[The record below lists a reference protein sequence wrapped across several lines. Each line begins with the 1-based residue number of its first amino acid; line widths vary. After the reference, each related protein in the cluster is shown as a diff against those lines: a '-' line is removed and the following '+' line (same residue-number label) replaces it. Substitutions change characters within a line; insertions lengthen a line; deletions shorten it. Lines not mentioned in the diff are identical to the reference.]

1 MPPDRSPV
9 PALWRGSATAAS
21 ARAIRVARLLL
32 VGAACP
38 VLPLAAPAAGQG
50 IAHPSAPTATV
61 PVPAPGSA
69 PVAVAVPAPGS
80 AAGTAPDAAAGPR
93 FVRIETGIPH
103 AYTGGW
109 EHFVGGGVA
118 VFDCDGDRLPELY
131 MAGGTSPAILVRN
144 GGGMAFRDAT
154 PPALALTG
162 VTGAYPLDIDGD
174 GAVDLAI
181 LRVGPDLLMR
191 GDGHCGFAPFGGLGF
206 ESGEHW
212 TTAFSATWEAG
223 ATLPTLA
230 FGTYVDRTDP
240 DGPFEACDATLL
252 YRPENLIFGL
262 YSNYNTMTPRP
273 DLDTP
278 RYAPP
283 LRLEPGKCALSAL
296 FSDWGHTGRQ
306 DLRLSNDR
314 QYYVRDGEEQL
325 WAMEPTPRLYTEAEG
340 WRTYRLWGMGIAS
353 RDIDGDGRPEVFLT
367 SMADQKLQ
375 TLSGPGPT
383 YSDAPYERGTTAQR
397 PYQGDDGRPSTGWHA
412 AWGDVDLDGRDDL
425 FIAKGNVEQM
435 PSNAM
440 YDPNNLLMQQPDGS
454 FREAAPEAGI
464 ARPDKSRGAALAD
477 LDADGRLDLVV
488 VNRGADWELWRNLT
502 APQGHWTA
510 IALRQPGPNRGAIG
524 AWIELD
530 ADGRTL
536 WREVTVGGGHAGGTL
551 GPEHFGLGP
560 ATRLRARVHWPDGTA
575 SAWTDLALDRTLTL
589 SRDGDALSVSSD

>member
-1 MPPDRSPV
+1 MTGCPARGLRCAAAARRLAPPPCLAVVAALPPV
-9 PALWRGSATAAS
+9 AA
-21 ARAIRVARLLL
+21 
-32 VGAACP
+32 GAAGP
-38 VLPLAAPAAGQG
+38 SAPPAAPAAE
-50 IAHPSAPTATV
+50 AP
-61 PVPAPGSA
+61 P
-69 PVAVAVPAPGS
+69 
-80 AAGTAPDAAAGPR
+80 GPR
-93 FVRIETGIPH
+93 FEPVATGIPH

-131 MAGGTSPAILVRN
+131 MAGGSSAAILLRN

-174 GAVDLAI
+174 GAVDLAV

-191 GDGHCGFAPFGGLGF
+191 GDGSCGFAPFEGLGF
-206 ESGEHW
+206 ESPDAW

-223 ATLPTLA
+223 AALPTLA
-230 FGTYVDRTDP
+230 FGTYVDRSDP
-240 DGPFEACDATLL
+240 TGPFEACDANLL
-252 YRPENLIFGL
+252 YRPEGAA
-262 YSNYNTMTPRP
+262 R
-273 DLDTP
+273 
-278 RYAPP
+278 RYAAP

-296 FSDWGHTGRQ
+296 FTDWGHSGRQ

-314 QYYVRDGEEQL
+314 QYYVRDGEEQM
-325 WAMEPTPRLYTEAEG
+325 WAMEARPRLYTEAEG

-375 TLSGPGPT
+375 TLDGPGPA
-383 YSDAPYERGTTAQR
+383 YSDAPYDRGTTAQR

-477 LDADGRLDLVV
+477 LDGDGRLDLVV
-488 VNRGADWELWRNLT
+488 VNRGADWELWRNAT
-502 APQGHWTA
+502 ATAGHWA
-510 IALRQPGPNRGAIG
+510 ALALRQPGPNRDAVG
-524 AWIELD
+524 AWIEIE
-530 ADGRTL
+530 AEGRTL

-551 GPEHFGLGP
+551 GPEHFGLG
-560 ATRLRARVHWPDGTA
+560 AAIRARARVHWPDGPV
-575 SAWTDLALDRTLTL
+575 SAWADLALDRTLTL
-589 SRDGDALSVSSD
+589 SRDGAALSVGSD